1 MGKPYQSEL
10 EKIPATIHWAFD
22 QDVSSLQ
29 QTLLREFASRNLVAV
44 GSGGSF
50 VAATFATL
58 LHEAATGRLARASTP
73 LEASM
78 RPATKNTAALLLSAR
93 GTNIDIQQA
102 AAILPQLGYE
112 PVSAVSTLEGSP
124 LGPILAE
131 VSGICHEFSVP
142 TGRDGF
148 LATNS
153 LMATMLLL
161 LRACLPHSISLTPD
175 SFIPASLPASGAS
188 ETVLGQPTL
197 LVLAQGWAKPAALD
211 LETRFSEAALANV
224 IVTDPRNFAHG
235 RHHWLSLHSDSTGI
249 VSLETK
255 ESQREAS
262 RMIRCFP
269 ETVGVLR
276 VFSNKDGPSAT
287 IELLSC
293 TMELA
298 GFAAKLRGIDPGRP
312 RVAQF
317 GRRLYRAGSTRRA
330 NHVEPAPIARKRA
343 ALHLIPTAD
352 QASLKSAL
360 WNFVQKIERTTFHSL
375 VVDYDGTLCRRDR
388 RLDPPEK
395 DIQVELNRLLH
406 EGINLGIA
414 SGRGGSMYDH
424 LRNIISK
431 KHWER
436 VTVGLYNGAKV
447 INLTDELPDTQ
458 EQIPPPL
465 ATACKRLEPLRA
477 VLGFDITIRPHQ
489 ITLQPNSTPEP
500 YELRTVA
507 REHLAETDGISLI
520 ASSHSVDVVLAGTSK
535 TAVVDA
541 LLTQHPGA
549 ALRIGDQGC
558 IGGNDFDLL
567 NSGLS
572 LSVDRVSSNLETC
585 WHLGATGHSGP
596 GLTAQYLQALRPR
609 GNGFHFDASHFPA
622 LNEISQ

>member
-1 MGKPYQSEL
+1 MGKPYQREL

-29 QTLLREFASRNLVAV
+29 HTLLREFASRNLVAV

-50 VAATFATL
+50 VAATFAAL
-58 LHEAATGRLARASTP
+58 LHEATTGRLARASTP
-73 LEASM
+73 LEAST

-102 AAILPQLGYE
+102 ATILPQLGYE

-131 VSGICHEFSVP
+131 FGGTCHEFSVP

-153 LMATMLLL
+153 LIATMLLL
-161 LRACLPHSISLTPD
+161 LRASFPYRSAFTPG
-175 SFIPASLPASGAS
+175 SFA
-188 ETVLGQPTL
+188 LGSPPTGNGPEKLLSQSTL

-235 RHHWLSLHSDSTGI
+235 RHHWLSVHSKSTGVI
-249 VSLETK
+249 SLETK
-255 ESQREAS
+255 DSQREAS

-269 ETVGVLR
+269 ETVDVLR
-276 VFSNKDGPSAT
+276 VNSDKDGPSAT
-287 IELLSC
+287 IELLSS

-298 GFAAKLRGIDPGRP
+298 GFAAQLRGIDPGRP

-343 ALHLIPTAD
+343 ALHLTPSAD
-352 QASLKSAL
+352 QDILKTAL
-360 WNFVQKIERTTFHSL
+360 RNFVHKIEHTTFHSL
-375 VVDYDGTLCRRDR
+375 AVDYDGTLCRRDR
-388 RLDPPEK
+388 RFEPPDQ
-395 DIQVELNRLLH
+395 DIQDELHRLLH
-406 EGINLGIA
+406 EGILLGIA

-424 LRNIISK
+424 LRDTIEK
-431 KHWER
+431 KHWKQ

-447 INLTDELPDTQ
+447 INLTDEFPETQ

-465 ATACKRLEPLRA
+465 AAACKRLEPLKA
-477 VLGFDITIRPHQ
+477 VLGFNMTIRPHQ
-489 ITLQPNSTPEP
+489 ITLQPTSAPEP

-507 REHLAETDGISLI
+507 REHLAQTDGISLI

-535 TAVVDA
+535 TAIVNT
-541 LLTQHPGA
+541 LLAQQPGCV
-549 ALRIGDQGC
+549 LRIGDQGSA
-558 IGGNDFDLL
+558 GGNDFDLL
-567 NSGLS
+567 NSRLS

-585 WHLGATGHSGP
+585 WHLGTTGHSGP
-596 GLTAQYLQALRPR
+596 GLTTQYLRALRPQR
-609 GNGFHFDASHFPA
+609 NGFHFNASHFPCG
-622 LNEISQ
+622 